1 MKNDFQILQA
11 LYDSLSGL
19 STYPVILIDVR
30 SPIEIKTQKA
40 LPSAHNIPIDKIER
54 AFQKSDDQFK
64 IDHGFPKPS
73 KDYPN
78 VILTCKSGGRA
89 KFAEKL
95 LSKIGYGKLR
105 IYEGSYNDW
114 VANNGP
120 LV

>member
-1 MKNDFQILQA
+1 MYIDCFQISPKNWQSNYVLTA
-11 LYDSLSGL
+11 LLRIK
-19 STYPVILIDVR
+19 VA
-30 SPIEIKTQKA
+30 PIEIKTQKA
-40 LPSAHNIPIDKIER
+40 LPTAHNIPIDKIER